1 MIITYGRSNTGWLE
15 DATLSMKQKGL
26 LIVFSI
32 TGEISLE
39 ELSEHFSDSI
49 EVVKNTVT
57 ELVFKGWLACDK
69 SVKQKRNKAEPTQ
82 DEIDIVNYLNKK
94 LDLKSPKGFS
104 ANNTQT
110 VRLLNAILTNYT
122 KQDVLDVID
131 LKCRKWMGTEWQMYL
146 RPSTL
151 FNHNKFEGYVNS
163 IDCQGSQVRESIPL
177 QMLE

>member
-1 MIITYGRSNTGWLE
+1 MIITHGKYVTGWIK

-26 LIVFSI
+26 LIVFTTTGTI
-32 TGEISLE
+32 TLE
-39 ELSEHFSDSI
+39 ELASHFSDSI
-49 EVVKNTVT
+49 EVIKNTVT
-57 ELVFKGWLACDK
+57 ELVFKGWLACDT

-82 DEIDIVNYLNKK
+82 DEIDIINYLNKK
-94 LDLKSPKGFS
+94 LGLKKGFA

-131 LKCRKWMGTEWQMYL
+131 LKCRKWIGTEFQMYL

-151 FNHNKFEGYVNS
+151 FNKNKFEGYAMN
-163 IDCQGSQVRESIPL
+163 IDCQGSQTREATPL